1 MVAEMVIAIADG
13 YIECHSTIELTKVL
27 LYVTAVLEDEVHDV
41 QIAVARLGITA
52 ISQAQ
57 QSHG

>member
-1 MVAEMVIAIADG
+1 MVIAIADG

-41 QIAVARLGITA
+41 QIAVARLGITIILPDFQTDTIMA
-52 ISQAQ
+52 V
-57 QSHG
+57 

>member
-27 LYVTAVLEDEVHDV
+27 LYVR
-41 QIAVARLGITA
+41 IAVGTGTWGIAAVIPKYLSLRL
-52 ISQAQ
+52 
-57 QSHG
+57 